1 MNELQR
7 SQMPIDSYNRFGA
20 RTSTGGEFPVRRSAA
35 ARPFHFVSLQR
46 LDDDVARAIRHA
58 AEVEGLREKTISWC
72 STGYR
77 QLRRYLSETGADR
90 IFLRGEPDAQ
100 ARVLEEWIAW
110 MRNRGSMHGTVRA
123 HWCSVL
129 LIFDRLT
136 KLDGTQNPLRAFQRP
151 RASAPVPR
159 AIAREDAERLL
170 SYLRNASGGTFIVE
184 RNLALVACM
193 LFAGLRRGEVL
204 RLDLADVDHASRTI
218 RIRRSKGRDG
228 GKSRTAYIPQQ
239 LADILRA
246 YERERDAVGHGADV
260 AYFITEKR
268 DRRVNDG
275 AIRRLFATIYKNTGL
290 RLSPHMLRH
299 TYVTL
304 LRQAGVAD
312 RLTMDLAGH
321 TSLAMTQR
329 YSAVFSGEHLAA
341 ADQLLLDF

>member
-1 MNELQR
+1 MNEVQR
-7 SQMPIDSYNRFGA
+7 SQMPIDSYSRFGP
-20 RTSTGGEFPVRRSAA
+20 RSSNGGDFPIRRSAA
-35 ARPFHFVSLQR
+35 ARPFHFASLQR
-46 LDDDVARAIRHA
+46 LDDDVARAIRFA
-58 AEVEGLREKTISWC
+58 AEVEGLSQKTISWC

-77 QLRRYLSETGADR
+77 QLRRYLSETGVDR
-90 IFLRGEPDAQ
+90 IFLRGELDAQ

-110 MRNRGSMHGTVRA
+110 MRNRGAMHGTVRA

-151 RASAPVPR
+151 RAASPVPR

-170 SYLRNASGGTFIVE
+170 TYLRHASGNRFLVE
-184 RNLALVACM
+184 RNLAIVACM

-204 RLDLADVDHASRTI
+204 RLELADIDHASRTI

-228 GKSRTAYIPQQ
+228 GKSRTAYIPPQ
-239 LADILRA
+239 LSEILGA
-246 YERERDAVGHGADV
+246 YERARDSVGHGADV
-260 AYFITEKR
+260 AYFITETQ

-290 RLSPHMLRH
+290 RVSPHMLRH
-299 TYVTL
+299 TFVTL

-321 TSLAMTQR
+321 SSLSMTQR